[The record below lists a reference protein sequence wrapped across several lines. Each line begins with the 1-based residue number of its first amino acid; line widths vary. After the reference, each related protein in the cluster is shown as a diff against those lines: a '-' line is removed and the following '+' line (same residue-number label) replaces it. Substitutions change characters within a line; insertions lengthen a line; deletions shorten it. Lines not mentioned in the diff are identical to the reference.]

1 MNKLEEDKFYK
12 IIRFVLNNDKTS
24 RIIFQVLYERIKTV
38 IGEKNWNDKSF
49 WEEDDGTSEI
59 KNRH

>member
-12 IIRFVLNNDKTS
+12 KIRFVLDNDKTS
-24 RIIFQVLYERIKTV
+24 KIIFRILYERIKTV
-38 IGEKNWNDKSF
+38 VGEKNWNDNSF
-49 WEEDDGTSEI
+49 WEEFDGTSKI